1 MLLGVPIAHIMGSPS
16 INNISWI
23 SERENKSVSLL
34 VSASVVCLSLP
45 PTPSYLSFFASGTG
59 RKVNIGRILSVSLV
73 LLNEALVCFSEPE
86 GFPLS

>member
-16 INNISWI
+16 INNVSWI

-45 PTPSYLSFFASGTG
+45 PAPSSFSFFAF
-59 RKVNIGRILSVSLV
+59 VSLRDWQKGQHWEDFISSSGAV
-73 LLNEALVCFSEPE
+73 E
-86 GFPLS
+86 

>member
-23 SERENKSVSLL
+23 GERENKSVSLL

-45 PTPSYLSFFASGTG
+45 PSPSSLSFFAF
-59 RKVNIGRILSVSLV
+59 VSLRDWQKGQHWEDFISSSGAV
-73 LLNEALVCFSEPE
+73 E
-86 GFPLS
+86 